1 MTMPD
6 HDVLSEIARLEAQ
19 MAKLQREL
27 AALRRRVE
35 GQGQQRRATRAF
47 SAPPAPRETPGVS
60 DPTVPAFAPPA
71 ALDPMPVP
79 SPSVPVVSE
88 TVPSSSS
95 RRASTP
101 NVGLSQPPP
110 PHSHL
115 TPSRRNALPE
125 PEGGRYGFVGEE
137 RKRRR

>member
-19 MAKLQREL
+19 VATLQREL

-35 GQGQQRRATRAF
+35 GPQRRHTRAF
-47 SAPPAPRETPGVS
+47 SAPPAPPGAS
-60 DPTVPAFAPPA
+60 DPTVPAFAPPTD
-71 ALDPMPVP
+71 LDPMPAP

-88 TVPSSSS
+88 TVPASGD

-125 PEGGRYGFVGEE
+125 PDGGRYGFVGEE